1 MELAVLLSF
10 GGNDYWTFALQ
21 IVRCIGGRAAAAD
34 LGATISILCSANDI
48 LLLPGAGW
56 ALSSMSLQTVPLA
69 VIILIN

>member
-1 MELAVLLSF
+1 
-10 GGNDYWTFALQ
+10 
-21 IVRCIGGRAAAAD
+21 VRCIGGRAAAAD